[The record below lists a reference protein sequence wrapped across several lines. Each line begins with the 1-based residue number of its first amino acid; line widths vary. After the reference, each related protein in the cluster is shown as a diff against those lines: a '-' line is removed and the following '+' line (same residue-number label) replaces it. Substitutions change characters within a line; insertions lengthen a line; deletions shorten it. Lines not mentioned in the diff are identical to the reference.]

1 MKSKTVLGGVK
12 LTDLETE
19 DFLNIE
25 SLKQVLPSDNAM
37 NIPINA
43 EIVLFEFEEKML
55 KKIEETK
62 KYSDEFKEILK
73 EDLDCAYNEIIE
85 ELQEIFD
92 YKFIELYSKIFL
104 EYHVRDPITKVE
116 KMTFQAIIDKIIK
129 EYSNNYIEELSDL
142 LVIKWLTIE
151 ERAYKEMKE
160 EELAKSKACNK
171 K

>member
-1 MKSKTVLGGVK
+1 MKRKTVLGGVK

-19 DFLNIE
+19 DFLKIKD
-25 SLKQVLPSDNAM
+25 LKQVLPSDNTI

-43 EIVLFEFEEKML
+43 DIVLFDFEEKML
-55 KKIEETK
+55 KKIEKTQ

-73 EDLDCAYNEIIE
+73 EDLDCAYIEIIE

-92 YKFIELYSKIFL
+92 YRLIELYSKIFL

-142 LVIKWLTIE
+142 LVTKWLIIE
-151 ERAYKEMKE
+151 ERAYEDLKADD
-160 EELAKSKACNK
+160 LAKRKANQK
-171 K
+171 